1 LQSAGAAEC
10 NSRDVET
17 YSPVVVVSANAEDAP
32 LHDVLDRAQRGDGE
46 AFGEL
51 YRRFSRRVFG
61 LCFHVLGAREDA
73 EDATGEVFLRARA
86 ALSRYDGSVPL
97 GAWLTR
103 VAVNHC
109 VDRLRHRRREAR
121 VFASDPEEAVDARAP
136 DASPLAEIMAE
147 EERAALATAVATL
160 PDRFR
165 VPLVLRYNA
174 EMSYDDIA
182 ERLGQTRQ
190 EVATSLFRAKQRLR
204 RALTR
209 TGGAS

>member
-1 LQSAGAAEC
+1 
-10 NSRDVET
+10 
-17 YSPVVVVSANAEDAP
+17 VVVSASAEEAP

-46 AFGEL
+46 AFAEL

-86 ALSRYDGSVPL
+86 VLSRYDGSVPL
-97 GAWLTR
+97 GAWLTK

-121 VFASDPEEAVDARAP
+121 LFSSDPEEALDARAP
-136 DASPLAEIMAE
+136 EPSPLAEMMAE

-160 PDRFR
+160 PDRYR
-165 VPLVLRYNA
+165 VPLVLRYSA

-209 TGGAS
+209 TSGAS

>member
-1 LQSAGAAEC
+1 
-10 NSRDVET
+10 
-17 YSPVVVVSANAEDAP
+17 VVVSASAEEAP
-32 LHDVLDRAQRGDGE
+32 LQDVLDRAQGGDGE

-86 ALSRYDGSVPL
+86 ALSRFDRSVPL

-103 VAVNHC
+103 IAVNHC
-109 VDRLRHRRREAR
+109 VDRLRHRRREVR
-121 VFASDPEEAVDARAP
+121 LFASDPDEALDARAP
-136 DASPLAEIMAE
+136 DPSPLAEIMVE
-147 EERAALATAVATL
+147 EERAAVAAAVAAL
-160 PDRFR
+160 PDRYR
-165 VPLVLRYNA
+165 VPLALRYHA

-204 RALTR
+204 RALTP
-209 TGGAS
+209 TWGAAS

>member
-1 LQSAGAAEC
+1 
-10 NSRDVET
+10 
-17 YSPVVVVSANAEDAP
+17 VSASAEEAP
-32 LHDVLDRAQRGDGE
+32 LQDVLDRAQRGDDE

-51 YRRFSRRVFG
+51 YRRFSRRIFG

-73 EDATGEVFLRARA
+73 EDATGEVFLRVRA
-86 ALSRYDGSVPL
+86 ALSRYDASVPL

-103 VAVNHC
+103 IAVNHC
-109 VDRLRHRRREAR
+109 VDRLRQRRREVR
-121 VFASDPEEAVDARAP
+121 LFASDPDDALDAQAP
-136 DASPLAEIMAE
+136 DPSPLAEILAE
-147 EERAALATAVATL
+147 EERATVASAVAAL

-165 VPLVLRYNA
+165 VPLALRYNA
-174 EMSYDDIA
+174 ELSYDDIA

-209 TGGAS
+209 TAGPS

>member
-1 LQSAGAAEC
+1 M
-10 NSRDVET
+10 
-17 YSPVVVVSANAEDAP
+17 VVSASGEETP
-32 LHDVLDRAQRGDGE
+32 LHDVLDQAQRGDGE
-46 AFGEL
+46 AFGEI
-51 YRRFSRRVFG
+51 YRRFARRVFG

-73 EDATGEVFLRARA
+73 EDATAEVFLRARA

-109 VDRLRHRRREAR
+109 VDRLRHRRRETR
-121 VFASDPEEAVDARAP
+121 LFASDPAEALDARAP
-136 DASPLAEIMAE
+136 EPSPLAEVMAE
-147 EERAALATAVATL
+147 EERAALAVAVAAL

-165 VPLVLRYNA
+165 VPLVLRYAA

-209 TGGAS
+209 TSGAS

>member
-1 LQSAGAAEC
+1 MWSRSAGGC
-10 NSRDVET
+10 NFRRVET
-17 YSPVVVVSANAEDAP
+17 YSPVVVVSASAEEAP

-51 YRRFSRRVFG
+51 YRRLSRRVFR

-73 EDATGEVFLRARA
+73 EDATEEVFLRARA
-86 ALSRYDGSVPL
+86 ALSRFDGSVPL

-109 VDRLRHRRREAR
+109 LDRLRHRRREVR
-121 VFASDPEEAVDARAP
+121 LFASDPEEALDAKAP
-136 DASPLAEIMAE
+136 DPSPLAQILAE
-147 EERAALATAVATL
+147 EERAALAAAVDGL
-160 PDRFR
+160 PDRYR
-165 VPLVLRYNA
+165 VPVVLRYEA
-174 EMSYDDIA
+174 EMSYADIA
-182 ERLGQTRQ
+182 ERLGQTHQ

>member
-1 LQSAGAAEC
+1 MC
-10 NSRDVET
+10 NFRGLET
-17 YSPVVVVSANAEDAP
+17 YSPVVVVSASAEEAP

-46 AFGEL
+46 AFGEI

-109 VDRLRHRRREAR
+109 VDRLRHRRREVR
-121 VFASDPEEAVDARAP
+121 LFASDPAEAFDATAP
-136 DASPLAEIMAE
+136 DASPLAEVMAE
-147 EERAALATAVATL
+147 EERAALATAVAAL

-165 VPLVLRYNA
+165 VPLVLRYSA

-204 RALTR
+204 RVLTR
-209 TGGAS
+209 TSGAS

>member
-1 LQSAGAAEC
+1 
-10 NSRDVET
+10 
-17 YSPVVVVSANAEDAP
+17 VVVSASAEEAP

-46 AFGEL
+46 AFAEL

-73 EDATGEVFLRARA
+73 EDATGEVFLRART

-97 GAWLTR
+97 GAWLTK

-121 VFASDPEEAVDARAP
+121 LFSSDAEEALDARAP
-136 DASPLAEIMAE
+136 EPSPLAEMMAE

-160 PDRFR
+160 PDRYR
-165 VPLVLRYNA
+165 VPLVLRYSA

-209 TGGAS
+209 TSGAS

>member
-1 LQSAGAAEC
+1 MA
-10 NSRDVET
+10 
-17 YSPVVVVSANAEDAP
+17 VSASAEEAP

-46 AFGEL
+46 AFGEI

-97 GAWLTR
+97 GAWLTK

-109 VDRLRHRRREAR
+109 VDRLRHRRREVR
-121 VFASDPEEAVDARAP
+121 LFASDPEEAVNAP
-136 DASPLAEIMAE
+136 ALDASPLSEVMAE
-147 EERAALATAVATL
+147 EERAALSTAVAAL

-165 VPLVLRYNA
+165 VPLVLRYSA

-209 TGGAS
+209 TPEAS